1 MYIDCLSQEAAL
13 SAEMTAKEGLRIAM
27 EKKERQFKNEI
38 EALEFQVQYRKTWLK
53 LNIIDCNNIIDYI
66 IGYGLYCKS

>member
-1 MYIDCLSQEAAL
+1 LYIDCLSQEAAL

-38 EALEFQVQYRKTWLK
+38 EALEFQVQYSKT
-53 LNIIDCNNIIDYI
+53 
-66 IGYGLYCKS
+66 

>member
-1 MYIDCLSQEAAL
+1 MNDCKIFLIWTDCLSQEAAL

-38 EALEFQVQYRKTWLK
+38 EALEFQVYSVAYTQQYQL
-53 LNIIDCNNIIDYI
+53 
-66 IGYGLYCKS
+66 

>member
-1 MYIDCLSQEAAL
+1 VQEAAL

-38 EALEFQVQYRKTWLK
+38 EALEFQVYSVAYTQHYRL
-53 LNIIDCNNIIDYI
+53 
-66 IGYGLYCKS
+66 